1 LNQRL
6 NANHQQQTR
15 HRRNQPGAT
24 NMTGQIRSMTH
35 FRTQLA
41 KARANKRVEALNG
54 GGWVIRRMR
63 KNGKP
68 GAIYKH
74 WQTGQSEFNQQDAEA
89 EVARLC
95 KLNGEGAF
103 IATAI

>member
-1 LNQRL
+1 MN
-6 NANHQQQTR
+6 
-15 HRRNQPGAT
+15 
-24 NMTGQIRSMTH
+24 GQIRNMQ
-35 FRTQLA
+35 RARDQIANGRA
-41 KARANKRVEALNG
+41 KARAEALST

-63 KNGKP
+63 KNATP

-74 WQTGQSEFNQQDAEA
+74 WQTGQSEFTQQAAEA

-95 KLNGEGAF
+95 QLNGDGAF